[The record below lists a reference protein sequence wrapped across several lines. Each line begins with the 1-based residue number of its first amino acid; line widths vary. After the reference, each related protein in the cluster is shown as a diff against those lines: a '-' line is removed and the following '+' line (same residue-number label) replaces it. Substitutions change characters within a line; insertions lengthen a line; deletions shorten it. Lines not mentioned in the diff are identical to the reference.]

1 MRRVPANPC
10 RRFSRRTGE
19 AFFRARERDL
29 CAELAARRDL
39 VIATGGG
46 ALVDDANRALFARN
60 DRLYCLDA
68 SPDELARRLN
78 RGAGRP
84 MLAARS
90 AGQTLAE
97 RIAELLAARDAA
109 YALVP
114 HHVWTDGLSPER
126 ITERIITNERTP
138 ESVELAREVKAGNET
153 YQVVLGAGT
162 WRTLGGRLKSLLPRA
177 QRAVIVTDTIVGP
190 LHAATID
197 QSLKAAGFEVFIA
210 TMSSNEKD
218 KTLETVSGLYDRFID
233 AQLERNSIVL
243 ALGGGLVGDVAGFAA
258 ATFLRGVNFV
268 QLPTTVLSVVDASLG
283 GKTAVNHP
291 RGKNLIGAFKQPVLV
306 CADREALAALPVADF
321 RSGLAEVVK
330 HGIIGAPALFEHLER
345 KGLSGLPQILADAI
359 EVKLRVIESDPHER
373 AERASLNLGHTF
385 GHAFE
390 NLSHYEIRHGEAVAM
405 GLVAA
410 SRLAEQLELCD
421 PALTVRTRNLLL
433 RLHLPTT
440 YSQFDAVA
448 ALDVMLTDK
457 KKEQGKIR
465 FVLPV
470 ELGKVI
476 IRGDIPRE
484 QVMAVFK

>member
-1 MRRVPANPC
+1 
-10 RRFSRRTGE
+10 
-19 AFFRARERDL
+19 
-29 CAELAARRDL
+29 
-39 VIATGGG
+39 
-46 ALVDDANRALFARN
+46 
-60 DRLYCLDA
+60 
-68 SPDELARRLN
+68 
-78 RGAGRP
+78 
-84 MLAARS
+84 
-90 AGQTLAE
+90 
-97 RIAELLAARDAA
+97 
-109 YALVP
+109 
-114 HHVWTDGLSPER
+114 
-126 ITERIITNERTP
+126 
-138 ESVELAREVKAGNET
+138 
-153 YQVVLGAGT
+153 
-162 WRTLGGRLKSLLPRA
+162 
-177 QRAVIVTDTIVGP
+177 VGP

-197 QSLKAAGFEVFIA
+197 QSLKAAGFEVCVA

-218 KTLETVSGLYDRFID
+218 KTLETVSGLYDRFVD
-233 AQLERNSIVL
+233 AQLERNSLVL

-345 KGLSGLPQILADAI
+345 QGLSGLPQILADAI

-410 SRLAEQLELCD
+410 SRLAERLELCD
-421 PALTVRTRNLLL
+421 PSLTVRTRNLLQ

-440 YSQFDAVA
+440 YSQFAAVA

-470 ELGKVI
+470 ELGKVV

-484 QVMAVFK
+484 QVMAIFE